1 MTYQINSLETAGGIA
16 TETEVQIQDR
26 FTTGDQM
33 IIYYDLRDPQGT
45 TQVRGV
51 PSNDYVTLPY
61 SILSHGKITVTGS
74 DFSELTAGNILPID
88 VVLLA
93 RPDIVIKRKIKT
105 LLFDDC
111 FGREI
116 GEFYLDN
123 DDLSRTSYIYLD
135 PDLKQPLDY
144 QGTVS
149 DNMYIGAYSPKSG
162 LQKIAPCK

>member
-61 SILSHGKITVTGS
+61 SILSHHRILVVGGA
-74 DFSELTAGNILPID
+74 FSELSAGNILPID
-88 VVLLA
+88 ILLA
-93 RPDIVIKRKIKT
+93 KRPDIRLKKRT
-105 LLFDDC
+105 VLLFDDC
-111 FGREI
+111 FGKEL

-123 DDLSRTSYIYLD
+123 EDFSKASNIYID
-135 PDLKQPLDY
+135 EGLKEPIKYD
-144 QGTVS
+144 GKIS
-149 DNMYIGAYSPKSG
+149 DNNYVGIYSSKSG
-162 LQKIAPCK
+162 LQEIVPC